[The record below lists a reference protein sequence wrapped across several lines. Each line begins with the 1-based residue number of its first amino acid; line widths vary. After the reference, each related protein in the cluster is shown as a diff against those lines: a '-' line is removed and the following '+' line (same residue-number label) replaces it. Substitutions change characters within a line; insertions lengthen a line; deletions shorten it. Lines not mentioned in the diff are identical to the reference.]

1 MHLARVAGAQAGAG
15 VLRRGRERRRRQSLD
30 DDLLRRLPRNL
41 VNLERRRTR
50 QSAEGPLQPVPVC
63 HVNLARET
71 RLRGGE
77 RQTELLIQGLAA
89 CGVRQRAVVW
99 RDGTLDWRLE
109 DIRGLTVC
117 PVGGRLSAAWA
128 CRDAQLVHAHEAHAA
143 HAAWAAWTAM
153 RGCGNYLITRRDV
166 VTRGAGEPVPQA
178 SRFSRRVYGN
188 AGAVVTVSEAIA
200 AEVRERQAGTA
211 ASLTRIPDAWVPLM
225 PKREAAKEVRAR
237 FAGKFLVVHA
247 AAMDHEVKGQ
257 HVLLEA
263 ARRLERAAP
272 AFQFALL
279 GGGRLEESLRAQAQG
294 LSNVHFA
301 GWVDDPLSWIV
312 ACDVF
317 VLPSLREGLG
327 SVLLDALRF
336 GVPVVASRTGGI
348 PEVVTGDCGVL
359 VPPGDAAALA
369 AALERL
375 ARDPA
380 LLERLGK
387 GAQERADEFDPVRMV
402 KSYLEVYRELGLEA
416 ATELD

>member
-1 MHLARVAGAQAGAG
+1 MHLSRAAGGQADAV
-15 VLRRGRERRRRQSLD
+15 VLRRGRGHQRRQSQD

-41 VNLERRRTR
+41 ANLERRRTR
-50 QSAEGPLQPVPVC
+50 QSAKGPLEPVPVC

-77 RQTELLIQGLAA
+77 RQTELLIRGLAA

-109 DIRGLTVC
+109 DTRGLTVC

-128 CRDAQLVHAHEAHAA
+128 CRDAQIVHAHEAHAA
-143 HAAWAAWTAM
+143 HAAWAAWKVM

-166 VTRGAGEPVPQA
+166 VTREAGEPVPRA

-200 AEVRERQAGTA
+200 EEVRERQAGTA
-211 ASLTRIPDAWVPLM
+211 VSLTRIPDAWVPLM
-225 PKREAAKEVRAR
+225 PERQAAKEVRAR
-237 FAGKFLVVHA
+237 FGSKFLVGHA

-272 AFQFALL
+272 EFQFALL
-279 GGGRLEESLRAQAQG
+279 GGGRLEDSLRAQAQG

-301 GWVDDPLSWIV
+301 GWVDDPLPWIV
-312 ACDVF
+312 ACDAF

-327 SVLLDALRF
+327 SVVLDALRF

-348 PEVVTGDCGVL
+348 PEVVTEDCGVL

-369 AALERL
+369 EALERL

-380 LLERLGK
+380 LLERLGR
-387 GAQERADEFDPVRMV
+387 GAQERADEFDPVKLV
-402 KSYLEVYRELGLEA
+402 KKYMDLYESMENGVKL
-416 ATELD
+416 